1 MEEKNI
7 NRKNIEDNE
16 ELSREE
22 MDEIRSRYISAF
34 NELPVQIIPESE
46 ESYCLRMK
54 KALERGRPIT
64 DEDIDEDFPLEDEDG
79 NPIIY

>member
-1 MEEKNI
+1 MEEENI

-34 NELPVQIIPESE
+34 NELPVQIIPEDE
-46 ESYCLRMK
+46 QSYCLRMK
-54 KALERGRPIT
+54 KALERDRPIT

>member
-22 MDEIRSRYISAF
+22 MDEIRSRYISTF
-34 NELPVQIIPESE
+34 NELPVQIIPESD
-46 ESYCLRMK
+46 ESYYLRMK

-64 DEDIDEDFPLEDEDG
+64 DEDIDEDFPLEAEDG

>member
-1 MEEKNI
+1 M
-7 NRKNIEDNE
+7 E

-22 MDEIRSRYISAF
+22 MDEIRSRYIFEF
-34 NELPVQIIPESE
+34 NELPVQIIPESYE
-46 ESYCLRMK
+46 NYCLRMK

>member
-1 MEEKNI
+1 ME
-7 NRKNIEDNE
+7 RS
-16 ELSREE
+16 LFREE
-22 MDEIRSRYISAF
+22 MDEIRREYF
-34 NELPVQIIPESE
+34 FTFGELPVQIIPEDE
-46 ESYCLRMK
+46 QSYCLRMK